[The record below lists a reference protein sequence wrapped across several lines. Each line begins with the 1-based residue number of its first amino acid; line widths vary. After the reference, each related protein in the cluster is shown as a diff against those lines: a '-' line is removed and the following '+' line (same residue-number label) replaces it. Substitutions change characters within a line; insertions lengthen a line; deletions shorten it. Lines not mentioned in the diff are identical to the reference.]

1 MIITI
6 SFGMCSILLQPGPHC
21 ENVIKALYALAG
33 PAARTR
39 PEDLPELHPAD
50 RMEAVLAMKAKSMCV
65 FPRWV
70 KKRWKFGLTLLYR
83 LQMLR
88 GLGRG
93 PDPNVTDCSSRKIH

>member
-33 PAARTR
+33 PAASTR

-70 KKRWKFGLTLLYR
+70 KKRWKFGLTLFVSLTNASWTGTWPR
-83 LQMLR
+83 
-88 GLGRG
+88 
-93 PDPNVTDCSSRKIH
+93 P